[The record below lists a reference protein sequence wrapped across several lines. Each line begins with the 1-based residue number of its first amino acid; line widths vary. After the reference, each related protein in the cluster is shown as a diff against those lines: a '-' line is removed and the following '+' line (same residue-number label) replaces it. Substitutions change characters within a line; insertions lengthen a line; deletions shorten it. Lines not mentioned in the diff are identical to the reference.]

1 MRENLAER
9 LLAKVMNWD
18 SSDVA
23 RKMPDLLALASYKFD
38 EYQQFSPGMKFVESL
53 ALWINQFESDE
64 ERKKAY
70 EFVRSK
76 LVFISAKEMA
86 HLVTVSYPDIIKP
99 ILIQNVADKINLPE
113 YKVIKI
119 VNSREFDVL
128 RRQSLFLGL
137 SDGAH
142 TDILRRSNPEIS
154 NEQVYLTYEIS
165 EGRAKN
171 MLHKLGED
179 LKTKIGREPLE
190 EEKRFRMAFLLDD
203 FSGSGLSYLRYEK
216 SKYDGKVA
224 RFYNDIND
232 DKNPM
237 SLLFDSSDIHI
248 NVVLYLA
255 TTQARKHLETI
266 IKKMFSSDKS
276 QCTIQI
282 VHELKDSV
290 KLNTD
295 TDNELATLLKKYY
308 DEGIEDEHY
317 LKGKHAKPYL
327 GFDEC
332 DIPLILNHNCPNN
345 SVPILWFEEFRK
357 YKGLFPRVSRHG
369 EKV

>member
-1 MRENLAER
+1 MREILAER
-9 LLAKVMNWD
+9 LLAKVMKWN
-18 SSDVA
+18 SRDVA
-23 RKMPDLLALASYKFD
+23 QKMPDLLALASYKFD
-38 EYQQFSPGMKFVESL
+38 EYQQFSPGMKFIESL

-70 EFVRSK
+70 EFVRLK

-99 ILIQNVADKINLPE
+99 ILIQHVADKNNLPE

-119 VNSREFDVL
+119 VNSVEFNVL
-128 RRQSLFLGL
+128 SRQSLFLGL

-142 TDILRRSNPEIS
+142 TDILRRNNPEIS
-154 NEQVYLTYEIS
+154 NEQVYQTYEIS

-179 LKTKIGREPLE
+179 LKKTFGREPLE

-224 RFYNDIND
+224 RFYNNIHDN
-232 DKNPM
+232 KNPM
-237 SLLFDSSDIHI
+237 SRLFDSSDIHI
-248 NVVLYLA
+248 YIILYLA

-266 IKKMFSSDKS
+266 ISKMFSPDKP

-295 TDNELATLLKKYY
+295 DDKEFTKLLKKYY
-308 DEGIEDEHY
+308 DDDIEDEHY

-345 SVPILWFEEFRK
+345 SVPILWFEEYRK
-357 YKGLFPRVSRHG
+357 YKGLFPRASRHG